1 MAARAKI
8 ERSRTKAAPAEP
20 NIYVGLLF
28 VSVAA
33 LLTACIFL
41 VLELYQYEWTMAQ

>member
-1 MAARAKI
+1 MPPRASDRRAKGA
-8 ERSRTKAAPAEP
+8 TAEP

-33 LLTACIFL
+33 MMTACIFL
-41 VLELYQYEWTMAQ
+41 VMELYRYDWQLAQ